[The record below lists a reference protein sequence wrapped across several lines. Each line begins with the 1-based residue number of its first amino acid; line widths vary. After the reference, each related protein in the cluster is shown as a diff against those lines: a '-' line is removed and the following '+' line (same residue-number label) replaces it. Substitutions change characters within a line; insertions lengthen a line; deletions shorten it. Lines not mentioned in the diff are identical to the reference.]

1 MYFAYL
7 VHEEDE
13 VTIFIFN
20 KVDFRTRNNMRNQA
34 MTLYRNKGQLYWGIK
49 NLNICVP
56 DNRVS
61 KYIEQK

>member
-20 KVDFRTRNNMRNQA
+20 KVDFRTSTNMRNQA
-34 MTLYRNKGQLYWGIK
+34 MTLYRNKGQLY
-49 NLNICVP
+49 
-56 DNRVS
+56 
-61 KYIEQK
+61 